1 MKLKKVYD
9 EIIKASLNNDKAK
22 IFLGKL
28 EDKIAVSTDGFIMY
42 FVPEK
47 DFIFDIEKIL
57 RGRGRFNAK
66 ELTKDE
72 PNAKPA
78 SRTGETKELLGKIA
92 VKIGDKWV
100 NEKYLKAFENPTFKN
115 TDNYI
120 DPVYVYEGDELVGLV
135 MPIRIRDGEKK

>member
-1 MKLKKVYD
+1 MKIKKVYD
-9 EIIKASLNNDKAK
+9 EIIKASLNNEKAI

-72 PNAKPA
+72 PKAKPI
-78 SRTGETKELLGKIA
+78 SKTGEMAELLGKIA
-92 VKIGDKWV
+92 VKIGDKWI
-100 NEKYLKAFENPTFKN
+100 NEKFLKVFENPEFKT

-120 DPVYVYEGDELVGLV
+120 EPIYVYEKGELVGLI
-135 MPIRIRDGEKK
+135 MPIRVRDGEKK

>member
-57 RGRGRFNAK
+57 RGGGRFNAN
-66 ELTKDE
+66 EFTKDE
-72 PNAKPA
+72 PKAKPIN
-78 SRTGETKELLGKIA
+78 ETSEMKKLLGKIA

-100 NEKYLKAFENPTFKN
+100 NEKYLKVFESPTFKT

-120 DPVYVYEGDELVGLV
+120 DPVYVYEDDELVGLV
-135 MPIRIRDGEKK
+135 MPIRVRDGEKK

>member
-57 RGRGRFNAK
+57 RGGGRFNAK
-66 ELTKDE
+66 KLTEDE
-72 PNAKPA
+72 PKAKPI
-78 SRTGETKELLGKIA
+78 GKL
-92 VKIGDKWV
+92 
-100 NEKYLKAFENPTFKN
+100 E
-115 TDNYI
+115 
-120 DPVYVYEGDELVGLV
+120 
-135 MPIRIRDGEKK
+135 R

>member
-1 MKLKKVYD
+1 MKIKKVYD
-9 EIIKASLNNDKAK
+9 EIIKASLNNEKAI

-72 PNAKPA
+72 PKAKPI
-78 SRTGETKELLGKIA
+78 SKTGEMAELLGKIA

-100 NEKYLKAFENPTFKN
+100 NEKYLKAFENPEFKT

-120 DPVYVYEGDELVGLV
+120 EPIYVYEKGELVGLI
-135 MPIRIRDGEKK
+135 MPIRVRDGEKK